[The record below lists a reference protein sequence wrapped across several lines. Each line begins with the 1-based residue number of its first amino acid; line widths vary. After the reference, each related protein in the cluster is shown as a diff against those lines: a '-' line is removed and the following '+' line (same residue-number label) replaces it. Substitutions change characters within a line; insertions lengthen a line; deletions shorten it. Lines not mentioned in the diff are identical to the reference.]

1 MSKADVIEEE
11 CRGEEEVAKEVALLA
26 KLPDH
31 MRTKPAFWENG
42 DVVHP
47 KWCEEC
53 AAKRRHCFRRPG
65 RACRMCR
72 RGRNK
77 CMLVPVRAKNAVKGT
92 DIEAPMPGK
101 I

>member
-1 MSKADVIEEE
+1 MKADVIEEE
-11 CRGEEEVAKEVALLA
+11 CRGEEEVAKEVALPA

-31 MRTKPAFWENG
+31 MHAKPAFWENG

-47 KWCEEC
+47 KRCEEC
-53 AAKRRHCFRRPG
+53 AAKRRHCFGQPG
-65 RACRMCR
+65 RACCMCR

-77 CMLVPVRAKNAVKGT
+77 CTLVPVRVKNAVKGT
-92 DIEAPMPGK
+92 DVEAPMLGK